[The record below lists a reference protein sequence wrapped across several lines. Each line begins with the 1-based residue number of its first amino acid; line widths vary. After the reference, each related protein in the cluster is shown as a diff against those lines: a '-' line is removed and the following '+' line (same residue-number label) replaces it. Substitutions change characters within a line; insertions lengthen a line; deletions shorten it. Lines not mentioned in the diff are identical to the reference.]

1 MRGLRNWLFT
11 TKMPLFPA
19 LQSFS
24 WFQVS
29 GTFRSWLFGS
39 SILLMTTLAY
49 GSTQEVIKKKE
60 VLQVALDTN
69 KGQIILELTPA
80 EAPVTV
86 KNFLQYV
93 ESGFYNGLAFHRVID
108 GFMIQG
114 GGFTPDMSQ
123 RAARAPIKNESLLN
137 QRLENSRGSIAM
149 ARTQIVD
156 SATSQ
161 FFINLKD
168 NDFLNGKPYKAGYA
182 VFGQVVKGMDVV
194 DSIARVKTGYRGPHG
209 DVPVDSVVIKKAYI
223 FKGVGKPHKEALK
236 AS

>member
-1 MRGLRNWLFT
+1 MRGLRNWL
-11 TKMPLFPA
+11 L
-19 LQSFS
+19 
-24 WFQVS
+24 
-29 GTFRSWLFGS
+29 GS
-39 SILLMTTLAY
+39 SILLMTALAH
-49 GSTQEVIKKKE
+49 GATSETPGEVIKNKS
-60 VLQVALDTN
+60 VPHVVLDTN
-69 KGQIILELTPA
+69 KGQIVLELTPDK
-80 EAPVTV
+80 APVTV
-86 KNFLQYV
+86 KNFLKYV
-93 ESGFYNGLAFHRVID
+93 ESGFYNGLVFHRVID

-182 VFGQVVKGMDVV
+182 VFGQVVKGMEVV
-194 DSIARVKTGYRGPHG
+194 DIIAGVKTGYRGPHG
-209 DVPVDSVVIKKAYI
+209 DVPVDSVVIRKAYI
-223 FKGVGKPHKEALK
+223 LNDGEKPARKESK